1 MPDWLSTL
9 LIQIANVAILVFL
22 LRRFLYKP
30 VRKILAERRARV
42 EKDMDDAASV
52 KEQAEALKRTYEERL
67 KNVEA
72 EAETIEAESRERAR
86 REVEGAGEKAKEAA
100 AGERAKARLEEAAAV
115 RALRTREID
124 VALSLSRRLLESASG
139 PALASH
145 LALELAARVRGL
157 EAEEVPPLPGET
169 GKEAVAVLLKTSHD
183 PDPEAMDEVRRAFR
197 DRLGREISLETRIDG
212 SLLCGAE
219 VECGTLVV
227 RSHLARSL
235 EEARAALETS
245 MAGEGDGSEEG
256 AP

>member
-1 MPDWLSTL
+1 M
-9 LIQIANVAILVFL
+9 
-22 LRRFLYKP
+22 
-30 VRKILAERRARV
+30 LAERRARV

-100 AGERAKARLEEAAAV
+100 AGERAKAKEAWRLEEEEAV
-115 RALRTREID
+115 RALRTRELD
-124 VALSLSRRLLESASG
+124 VALSLSRRLLDSASG
-139 PALASH
+139 PALASQ

-169 GKEAVAVLLKTSHD
+169 GKEAVDVLLKTSHD
-183 PDPEAMDEVRRAFR
+183 FDPEVMDEVRRAFR
-197 DRLGREISLETRIDG
+197 DRLGREISLETRTDG

-219 VECGTLVV
+219 AECGTLVV

-245 MAGEGDGSEEG
+245 MAGEGGGSEES